1 MVKGVV
7 GEEERLSLAEQRLST
22 SGEPAE
28 VGLLIGKLSR
38 ESDRGYIFDL
48 APTPSNETGQRT
60 CFLVNKDDSNNKK
73 KKNTNPSNSSPSS
86 SLVIDMDWVA
96 EHAREVSRMMVGGI
110 TVVGVYLWA
119 PEAAFK
125 NSTLLLSQTVKGV
138 ADAAPRPKNGSDE
151 MLLLHISYSPRRW
164 TCRSCSLSS
173 NITSSSLRPCD
184 FKMGRVLNSLQ
195 AFRCIYKLDMRLP
208 VFSEDFSGT
217 RTVND
222 ILRDTI
228 SIHAKELKDAIAMV
242 DGDLVTVTEDLPC
255 TSDKLHEVEL
265 LVPFMKHGS
274 LEASNRKEVVGV
286 LVFCGTVCSYSYLS
300 PKEPVSQVVAD
311 IKEDITRSLRTRLDI
326 IAEEAEREMPAAC
339 RDESETNSE
348 MPDGKSVYQ
357 MILKPLRKEIVL
369 PFPRRV
375 FIPWLTGSFVC
386 DYLLPSETFEAVR
399 DHFVE
404 LLSIDTP
411 TDDSFME
418 PEKEL
423 PNLTARSFWDATT
436 PLYRASDDAVNKR
449 KSRVEAV
456 KGDANNSVTS
466 GNIKGI
472 FAAFILLIAV
482 IIGSLLFARNSS
494 EL

>member
-7 GEEERLSLAEQRLST
+7 GEEGRLSLAEERLST

-38 ESDRGYIFDL
+38 ESDRGFVFDL
-48 APTPSNETGQRT
+48 VPTPSNDTGQSP
-60 CFLVNKDDSNNKK
+60 CSLVNNNKDDTNNKK
-73 KKNTNPSNSSPSS
+73 KKNNPPSNSSTS

-96 EHAREVSRMMVGGI
+96 EHARQVSRMMVGGI
-110 TVVGVYLWA
+110 TVVGIYLWA

-125 NSTLLLSQTVKGV
+125 SSALLLSQTVKGV
-138 ADAAPRPKNGSDE
+138 ADAAPLPKNSSDE
-151 MLLLHISYSPRRW
+151 RLLLHISYSPRR
-164 TCRSCSLSS
+164 
-173 NITSSSLRPCD
+173 
-184 FKMGRVLNSLQ
+184 
-195 AFRCIYKLDMRLP
+195 LP
-208 VFSEDFSGT
+208 VFSEDFSGA

-222 ILRDTI
+222 ILRDGI
-228 SIHAKELKDAIAMV
+228 SIHAKELKDAIAIV
-242 DGDLVTVTEDLPC
+242 DGDLVTVTEDVPC

-274 LEASNRKEVVGV
+274 LEASNQKEVVGA

-300 PKEPVSQVVAD
+300 SKEPVSQAVAD
-311 IKEDITRSLRTRLDI
+311 IKEDITRSLRSRLDI
-326 IAEEAEREMPAAC
+326 IADEAEREIAAAC

-348 MPDGKSVYQ
+348 MSDAKSVYQ
-357 MILKPLRKEIVL
+357 LILKPLRKEFVL

-386 DYLLPSETFEAVR
+386 DYLLPNETFEAVR

-404 LLSIDTP
+404 LLSMDTP
-411 TDDSFME
+411 VDASVME

-423 PNLTARSFWDATT
+423 SNLSIRSFWDVAT
-436 PLYRASDDAVNKR
+436 PLYRASDGAVIET

-456 KGDANNSVTS
+456 KGDANKLQTS
-466 GNIKGI
+466 SNFKGI

-482 IIGSLLFARNSS
+482 ILGSLLFARNSS